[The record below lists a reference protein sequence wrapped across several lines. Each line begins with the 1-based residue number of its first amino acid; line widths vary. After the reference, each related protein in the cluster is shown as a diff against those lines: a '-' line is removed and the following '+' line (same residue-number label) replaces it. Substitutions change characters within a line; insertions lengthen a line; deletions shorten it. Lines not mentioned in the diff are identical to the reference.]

1 MAIKHANK
9 QVYFNLNNEE
19 EVEILEY
26 FKNKNFSKWVKR
38 KAEEEIREKK
48 RKVINNEITN
58 N

>member
-1 MAIKHANK
+1 MAIRHANK

-26 FKNKNFSKWVKR
+26 FKNKNFSKRVKR

-48 RKVINNEITN
+48 REVKNNEITN